1 MTQILHSLSV
11 SLFLALSAVGQS
23 LGHLSG
29 VDAVG
34 GGGLLDP
41 HAGGV
46 HRAVASFKGP
56 PVWGEGRSGGEMGR
70 LKRIVNA
77 ANSFKLSS
85 I

>member
-1 MTQILHSLSV
+1 MVNNSLSV
-11 SLFLALSAVGQS
+11 SLFLALSTVGQS

-46 HRAVASFKGP
+46 HRAVASFK
-56 PVWGEGRSGGEMGR
+56 
-70 LKRIVNA
+70 
-77 ANSFKLSS
+77 
-85 I
+85 